1 MAATGHELSAPPER
15 KGEPPFPVEHD
26 LTLRE
31 IEGPSALGGS
41 LKRFAYLTFTIAVT
55 EFKLRFYG
63 SILGYFWQLFRPLL
77 LFATLYVVF
86 NHLVKVGEAVDFY
99 PVVLLM
105 NIVLY
110 TFFIEGSSAVTSVVD
125 REQLVR
131 KIQVP
136 RLAIPLAVTLTAT
149 FNVGL
154 NLLVVL
160 IFATISGITPHW
172 GWLEVPFLLIALA
185 GLAAGFAMLLSALY
199 VRYRDVKPIW
209 DVFSQ
214 MLFYATPV
222 IYVLDGLSSLQDSI
236 KEIMA
241 MNPLATILI
250 QMRHAII
257 DPSAPSAASAVG
269 GTVYLLIPIAL
280 GAFVVFLGYRV
291 FNREAPRIAEEL

>member
-1 MAATGHELSAPPER
+1 MAATGHDLSALP
-15 KGEPPFPVEHD
+15 KADVAAPVHD

-41 LKRFAYLTFTIAVT
+41 LKRFMFLTFTIAVT

-63 SILGYFWQLFRPLL
+63 SILGYFWQLIRPLL
-77 LFATLYVVF
+77 LFATLYLVF
-86 NHLVKVGEAVDFY
+86 NHLVKVGELVDFY
-99 PVVLLM
+99 AVVLLM

-136 RLAIPLAVTLTAT
+136 RLAIPLAVTLTAA
-149 FNVGL
+149 FNVVL

-160 IFATISGITPHW
+160 VFAVITGITPHW
-172 GWLEVPFLLIALA
+172 GWLEVPFLLAALA
-185 GLAAGFAMLLSALY
+185 ALAAGFAMLLSALY
-199 VRYRDVKPIW
+199 VRYRDIKPIW

-214 MLFYATPV
+214 ILFYGTPV
-222 IYVLDGLSSLQDSI
+222 IYVLDGITSIAPWI

-241 MNPLATILI
+241 MNPLASILI

-257 DPSAPSAASAVG
+257 DPAAPSAADAVG
-269 GTVYLLIPIAL
+269 GAVYLLIPIGIGIGIVL
-280 GAFVVFLGYRV
+280 LGYRV
-291 FNREAPRIAEEL
+291 FDREAPRIAEEL

>member
-1 MAATGHELSAPPER
+1 MAATGHDLSALP
-15 KGEPPFPVEHD
+15 KMDVAAPVHD

-41 LKRFAYLTFTIAVT
+41 LKRFVFLTFTIAVT

-77 LFATLYVVF
+77 LFATLYLVF

-99 PVVLLM
+99 AVVLLL

-136 RLAIPLAVTLTAT
+136 RLAIPLAVTLTAS
-149 FNVGL
+149 FNVVL

-160 IFATISGITPHW
+160 VFALFSGITPNW
-172 GWLEVPFLLIALA
+172 AWLELPFLLAALA
-185 GLAAGFAMLLSALY
+185 SLAAGFAMLLSALY
-199 VRYRDVKPIW
+199 VRYRDIKPIW
-209 DVFSQ
+209 DVISQ
-214 MLFYATPV
+214 MLFYGTPV
-222 IYVLDGLSSLQDSI
+222 IYVLDGIQSIDVWI

-241 MNPLATILI
+241 MNPLASILI
-250 QMRHAII
+250 QMRHAVI
-257 DPSAPSAASAVG
+257 DPSAPSAATAVG
-269 GTVYLLIPIAL
+269 GAVYLLIPIGIGL
-280 GAFVVFLGYRV
+280 GIVLLGFRV
-291 FNREAPRIAEEL
+291 FDREAPRIAEEL

>member
-1 MAATGHELSAPPER
+1 MAATGQDLSKPPAASP
-15 KGEPPFPVEHD
+15 EPRHD

-31 IEGPSALGGS
+31 IEGPSALGGD
-41 LKRFAYLTFTIAVT
+41 LRRFAFLTVTIAVT

-77 LFATLYVVF
+77 LFTTLYLVF

-99 PVVLLM
+99 AAVLLM

-110 TFFIEGSSAVTSVVD
+110 TFFIEGSSAVTAVVD

-136 RLAIPLAVTLTAT
+136 RLAIPLAVTLTAS
-149 FNVGL
+149 FNVVL
-154 NLLVVL
+154 NLGVVL
-160 IFATISGITPHW
+160 IFAVFSGIRPHW
-172 GWLEVPFLLIALA
+172 GWLEVPFLLVALA
-185 GLAAGFAMLLSALY
+185 VLAAGVAMLLSALY

-209 DVFSQ
+209 DVISQ

-222 IYVLDGLSSLQDSI
+222 IYVLDGLQSLSNGI
-236 KEIMA
+236 KEVMA

-257 DPSAPSAASAVG
+257 DPAAPSASAAVG
-269 GTVYLLIPIAL
+269 GSVYLLIPIAL
-280 GAFVVFLGYRV
+280 GVGIVILGYRV
-291 FNREAPRIAEEL
+291 FDREAPRIAEEL